1 MKNFNISF
9 GMSELLVV
17 FSFLMFTVSK
27 WFSITAFVLGILGK
41 LSVLAM
47 EQAKKDEEE
56 RKVEQTFEK
65 LGSVITEVISTAGN
79 KKSSGSFH

>member
-1 MKNFNISF
+1 MKNVKIHF

-17 FSFLMFTVSK
+17 FSFLMFSTSK
-27 WFSITAFVLGILGK
+27 WFSITAFVLGVLGK

-47 EQAKKDEEE
+47 EQAKKDEDE

-65 LGSVITEVISTAGN
+65 LGNVITEVISTAGN
-79 KKSSGSFH
+79 KRSSGSFH